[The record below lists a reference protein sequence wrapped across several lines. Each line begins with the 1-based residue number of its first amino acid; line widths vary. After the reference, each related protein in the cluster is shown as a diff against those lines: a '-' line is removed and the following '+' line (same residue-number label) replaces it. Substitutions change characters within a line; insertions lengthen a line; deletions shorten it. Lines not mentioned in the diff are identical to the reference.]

1 MTPQIQQRV
10 VLAILAACLA
20 TTSCGS
26 TKSWYKGNT
35 HTHTLWSD
43 GNAAPELVVSYYT
56 DNSYDFLVLSDHNI
70 LSEGEKWFPVNGGRL
85 TEEKLQG
92 LVDRFGTELVTVRDE
107 PQREMRLQTL
117 DELRTR
123 FEVPGQF
130 LLVQG
135 EEVTDSWDKY
145 PVHINAVNIEQTV
158 APQHGDSVADTIRR
172 NMEAIH
178 AEGERSGREVLAH
191 LNHPNFGWG
200 VTVDEVAAMP
210 LERFFEVYN
219 GHSGVRNYGDA
230 EHPSM
235 ESMWDLAL
243 VTRLEHNG
251 LGLLYGVAT
260 DDSHD
265 YYSWGPGKTNPG
277 RGWVVVYAESLESDD
292 IVRAM
297 KAGDFYAS
305 SGVTLSSIEKS
316 ASSLSVAIEPIEDVV
331 YTTQFIGTLGGHGEH
346 EIGVVLAETKSNP
359 AVYSFTGDELYV
371 RAQVVSSLDHPNPYA
386 EGDKQTAW
394 VQPVLVKQ
402 D

>member
-1 MTPQIQQRV
+1 MPHRISSRILLSS
-10 VLAILAACLA
+10 LAVCLA
-20 TTSCGS
+20 TASCGS
-26 TKSWYKGNT
+26 TRSWYKGNT

-43 GNAAPELVVSYYT
+43 GNGAPELVISYYT
-56 DNSYDFLVLSDHNI
+56 ENNYDFLVLSDHNI
-70 LSEGEKWFPVNGGRL
+70 LSQGEKWFPVDGGRL
-85 TEEKLQG
+85 TEGKLQG
-92 LVDRFGTELVTVRDE
+92 LVDRFGDEHVVVRDE
-107 PQREMRLQTL
+107 PERAMRLQTL
-117 DELRTR
+117 EELRAR
-123 FEVPGQF
+123 FEVQGQF

-135 EEVTDSWDKY
+135 EEVTDSFDKH

-172 NMEAIH
+172 NMEAIDE
-178 AEGERSGREVLAH
+178 EGKRSGREVMAH

-230 EHPSM
+230 DHLSM
-235 ESMWDLAL
+235 EALWDSAL
-243 VTRLEHNG
+243 VTRLEENG

-277 RGWVVVYAESLESDD
+277 RGWIVVHAKSLEAND
-292 IVRAM
+292 IVRAL

-305 SGVTLSSIEKS
+305 SGVTLTAIKS
-316 ASSLSVAIEPIEDVV
+316 NKRSLSVAIDATEDVV
-331 YTTQFIGTLGGHGEH
+331 YTTQFIGTLRGHGEND
-346 EIGVVLAETKSNP
+346 IGVVLAETVSNP
-359 AVYSFTGDELYV
+359 AVYSFTGEELYV
-371 RAQVVSSLDHPNPYA
+371 RAQVVSSKDHPNPYA
-386 EGDKQTAW
+386 KGDKETAW
-394 VQPVLVKQ
+394 VQPVLPSQ

>member
-1 MTPQIQQRV
+1 MCLV
-10 VLAILAACLA
+10 AA
-20 TTSCGS
+20 SCGS

-43 GNAAPELVVSYYT
+43 GNGAPELVISYYT
-56 DNSYDFLVLSDHNI
+56 ENDYDFLVLSDHNT
-70 LSEGEKWFPVNGGRL
+70 LSEGEKWFPVNDGRL
-85 TEEKLQG
+85 TEAKLQE
-92 LVDRFGTELVTVRDE
+92 LIETFGDEHVVVRDT

-117 DELRTR
+117 EELRKR
-123 FEVPGQF
+123 FEIQGQF

-135 EEVTDSWDKY
+135 EEVTDSWESH

-158 APQHGDSVADTIRR
+158 TPRHGDSVADTIQR
-172 NMEAIH
+172 NMEAIQ
-178 AEGERSGREVLAH
+178 AEGIRSGREVLAH

-235 ESMWDLAL
+235 EALWDSAL
-243 VTRLEHNG
+243 VTRLEQNG

-277 RGWVVVYAESLESDD
+277 RGWVVVHAESLESDD

-305 SGVTLSSIEKS
+305 SGVTLTSIESTSS
-316 ASSLSVAIEPIEDVV
+316 ALSIAIEPRADVE
-331 YTTQFIGTLGGHGEH
+331 YTTQFIGTLRGHGEH
-346 EIGVVLAETKSNP
+346 EIGVVLEQTTHNP
-359 AVYSFTGDELYV
+359 AVYTFTGDELYV
-371 RAQVVSSLDHPNPYA
+371 RAQVVSSEDHPNPYA

-394 VQPVLVKQ
+394 VQPVLV
-402 D
+402 DRD